1 MRNWLEIA
9 SVADH
14 KGMIHQRVRGRNL
27 CLLQRGRR
35 FRFVLHFINLLYKDL
50 IQSFD
55 LNESPKRGRLSLIY
69 LYFLPSCR

>member
-27 CLLQRGRR
+27 CLLQRGRK

-55 LNESPKRGRLSLIY
+55 LMNHLKGDASNRYILLFSAIM
-69 LYFLPSCR
+69 

>member
-1 MRNWLEIA
+1 MLVRNWLEIA

-27 CLLQRGRR
+27 CLLQRGRK

-55 LNESPKRGRLSLIY
+55 LNELPKRGRLK
-69 LYFLPSCR
+69 